1 MHLRSADLKEW
12 RADFQNPSRISLPST
27 PITNHGSGRH
37 VDLRKCAY
45 PLADGSE
52 ACPSFRTPRSFNRA
66 ICLSDDKFTTLRNTV
81 GLVPFNEYF
90 TPVTVPNKVLP
101 ILSLVASLV
110 FHLHTFGFPWLSFSV
125 LLCIRSPVD
134 IFGEFDTNTSR
145 YTELRSI
152 FEHLF
157 SVALSQ
163 RASTDRSSVSGH
175 RL

>member
-1 MHLRSADLKEW
+1 MHLRSGDLKGW
-12 RADFQNPSRISLPST
+12 RADSRNPSRISLLST

-45 PLADGSE
+45 PLANGSE

-66 ICLSDDKFTTLRNTV
+66 ICLSDDKFTSWRNT
-81 GLVPFNEYF
+81 LDWFRSMNTSLPLQSPTKFCQSFPF
-90 TPVTVPNKVLP
+90 
-101 ILSLVASLV
+101 VASLV

-125 LLCIRSPVD
+125 LLCIRSPVH

-163 RASTDRSSVSGH
+163 
-175 RL
+175 